1 MRGFISPA
9 GEVHDFSG
17 PAAPEYAHH
26 VFAGAQLGMSREEV
40 EDQIIRNFDPDSEQD
55 LYREI
60 YRRGWLRLQDAYT
73 YPGLDRPRTLVLTG
87 AAAALTGPAWEAL
100 LGVLQRESIRRVD
113 MELHGEDGRE
123 TYHSLDVAQ
132 FRARNWAA
140 PAAPPAEAFEGP
152 DQEE

>member
-26 VFAGAQLGMSREEV
+26 VFAGAQLGLSPEEV
-40 EDQIIRNFDPDSEQD
+40 EDQIIRNFDPASEQA

-60 YRRGWLRLQDAYT
+60 YRRGWLRLQDAHV
-73 YPGLDRPRTLVLTG
+73 YPGIDRPPTLVLTG

-100 LGVLQRESIRRVD
+100 LMVLRRERIRRVD
-113 MELHGEDGRE
+113 MELYGEDGRE